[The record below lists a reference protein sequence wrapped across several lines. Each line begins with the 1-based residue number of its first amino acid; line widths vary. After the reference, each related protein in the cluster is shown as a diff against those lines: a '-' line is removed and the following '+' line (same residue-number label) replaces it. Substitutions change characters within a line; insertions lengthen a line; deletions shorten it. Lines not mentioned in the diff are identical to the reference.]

1 MALLTRFTSRKL
13 QERAV
18 PLGPPVLVSLLFSAF
33 HNSDSVELHG
43 NDRTICTWSNLNPHP
58 MSIIA
63 IVGVSMLALIC
74 GIASG
79 YYLRRLH
86 ALGQKASLELD
97 LKEKLLKADEQA
109 LKIIEKAEAKA
120 EKLESEAKAD
130 HKERE
135 EKLKHKEER
144 LEKKEELLDER
155 QIALDSEK
163 ESVRAKIEE
172 VKSIKARLDER
183 KDEIDHKLEEIAGVT
198 KEEAFEHVVA
208 KMQLERIQDLDERL
222 KKLSR
227 EGEEAYEARAQNL
240 LLAAIHRL
248 GNNMP
253 TNVMTANVELP
264 SEDLKGKVIGKE
276 GRNVRAFERATGVDV
291 LIDDTPGYITLSS
304 FDPIRREIAR
314 IALEALLKD
323 GRIQPAKI
331 EECVDN
337 ARKEVATIVR
347 KMGEKA
353 CYEANVPNLH
363 PELISILG
371 RLHFRTSYGQ
381 NVLWHS
387 VEMAHL
393 AGIIATEIGADAAVA
408 RAGALLHD
416 IGKTVS
422 HEVQGTHVEIG
433 IRILE
438 KYNVDERVILAMR
451 AHHEEYP
458 YETPESII
466 VQVADAISG
475 ARPGARRDS
484 IENYIKR
491 LSELEAIAMNL
502 AGVDKAFAISAG
514 REIRVLVNPETL
526 NDFEASGLA
535 RTIATTI
542 EAQLRYPGEIKVHV
556 IRETRVVSY
565 AR

>member
-1 MALLTRFTSRKL
+1 M
-13 QERAV
+13 
-18 PLGPPVLVSLLFSAF
+18 PPVPPLTA
-33 HNSDSVELHG
+33 
-43 NDRTICTWSNLNPHP
+43 
-58 MSIIA
+58 IIA
-63 IVGVSMLALIC
+63 ALAV

-79 YYLRRLH
+79 YYLRHLH
-86 ALGQKASLELD
+86 TMSKKTSLELT
-97 LKEKLLKADEQA
+97 LKQRELAAEEKA
-109 LKIIEKAEAKA
+109 LNVIERAEEKAEKNTT
-120 EKLESEAKAD
+120 EAKAAI
-130 HKERE
+130 KE
-135 EKLKHKEER
+135 KEEAITRKETR
-144 LEKKEELLDER
+144 LEKKEELLDDR
-155 QIALDSEK
+155 QITLDSEK
-163 ESVRAKIEE
+163 EAVREKIEQ
-172 VKSIKARLDER
+172 VKEIKVRLDDR
-183 KDEIDHKLEEIAGVT
+183 KGELDTKLEEVASLTQDQAV
-198 KEEAFEHVVA
+198 EQVVA
-208 KMQLERIQDLDERL
+208 KMEAERSEDLAGRL
-222 KKLSR
+222 AKLDR
-227 EGEEAYEARAQNL
+227 AGDEAYEEKAQNL
-240 LLAAIHRL
+240 LLSAIHRM
-248 GNNMP
+248 GNNM
-253 TNVMTANVELP
+253 NISVMTSNVEIP
-264 SEDLKGKVIGKE
+264 NDDMKGKVIGRE
-276 GRNVRAFERATGVDV
+276 GRNVRTFERLTGVDV

-314 IALEALLKD
+314 VALEILMKD

-331 EECVDN
+331 EEIVEI
-337 ARKEVATIVR
+337 ARKETATMVR
-347 KMGEKA
+347 KVGDKA
-353 CYEANVPNLH
+353 AYEAGVPNLH
-363 PELISILG
+363 PDLLTILG

-387 VEMAHL
+387 VEMAQM
-393 AGIIATEIGADAAVA
+393 AGIIAEEIGADVAVA

-433 IRILE
+433 IRILQ
-438 KYNVDERVILAMR
+438 KFDVDEQVILAMR

-466 VQVADAISG
+466 VQVTDSLSG

-491 LSELEAIAMNL
+491 LTELEAIATEL

-514 REIRVLVNPETL
+514 REIRVIVNPDAL
-526 NDFEASGLA
+526 SDFESNTLA